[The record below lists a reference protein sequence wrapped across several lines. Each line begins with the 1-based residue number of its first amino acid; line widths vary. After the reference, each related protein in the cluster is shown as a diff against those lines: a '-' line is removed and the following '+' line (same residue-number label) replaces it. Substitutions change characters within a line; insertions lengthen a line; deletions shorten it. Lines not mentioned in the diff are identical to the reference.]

1 MTGNGQ
7 KIRALGIVLLV
18 AKALL
23 IGSLTAAQSTGL
35 TPQQELMLNSLP
47 PAQRQQALE
56 ALRQNKSGPALTVG
70 ERVQETVDTPSTA
83 LSPAIAS
90 YPVVE
95 TLRASANSRLVINFT
110 PKESLS
116 EGELR

>member
-1 MTGNGQ
+1 M
-7 KIRALGIVLLV
+7 
-18 AKALL
+18 
-23 IGSLTAAQSTGL
+23 
-35 TPQQELMLNSLP
+35 
-47 PAQRQQALE
+47 
-56 ALRQNKSGPALTVG
+56 G

-116 EGELR
+116 EGELRELQADRTLSRLRGDRTFVLDGNGVLSQRFRRSVVDAVLRIHWLIRINDG